1 MRVLVTGSRDWTDL
15 AAIAYALLDV
25 TALVPDVYVTVVH
38 GGARG
43 ADTLADEAAETC
55 GWLREPHSLT
65 RADWNRDGSQAGH
78 IRNQLMVNLGADVC
92 LAFVM
97 PCAKVNCWIEPHDSH
112 GTADCIAR
120 AKRAGIPVR
129 TYHP

>member
-1 MRVLVTGSRDWTDL
+1 MRILVTGSRDWQDW
-15 AAIAYALLDV
+15 YVVNRALLGLPKDRDGLG
-25 TALVPDVYVTVVH
+25 ATVVH

-43 ADTLADEAAETC
+43 ADTLAAEAASAF
-55 GWLREPHSLT
+55 GWRTEVY
-65 RADWNRDGSQAGH
+65 RADWDRHGSAAGG
-78 IRNQLMVNLGADVC
+78 IRNQLMVNRGADVC

-97 PCAKVNCWIEPHDSH
+97 PCAKAGCRYPEPHDSH

-129 TYHP
+129 EYRP